1 MGDLARSDLALP
13 ELALPDLASSNPD
26 TRPVTPLAVLLVL
39 VSAAAHAYWNYLLKR
54 AGGTRAFIALS
65 KFAEAAV
72 FLPAAAWLAWRA
84 PAGTLAAAAP
94 YIAVGTFFVL
104 AGYVTLGAAYRV
116 GELSFIY
123 PIARG
128 GALLVLPPLGW
139 LAFGERVG
147 PLGWAAVA
155 LIVAGVLTMQLP
167 ALRRDAW
174 RELLVHLRGP
184 ATLLA
189 LLMAFILGTST
200 IWDKHA
206 VRAVELWAYFYGYT
220 LCAGVG
226 YLAWVT
232 RAEGAAAVGAE
243 WRAHRGAAVAVGVLN
258 TVSYGLALLAL
269 RTGGS
274 TYVVGLRQLSIA
286 VGVWLGARLL
296 GETVAA
302 PRRVGVALLLAG
314 CALMA
319 LGR

>member
-1 MGDLARSDLALP
+1 M
-13 ELALPDLASSNPD
+13 
-26 TRPVTPLAVLLVL
+26 TPTAILLVL

-65 KFAEAAV
+65 KFAEAVA
-72 FLPAAAWLAWRA
+72 FLPAALWLAARA
-84 PAGTLAAAAP
+84 PSGTLGAAAP
-94 YIAVGTFFVL
+94 YIAAGTIFVL
-104 AGYVTLGAAYRV
+104 AGYATLGAAYRV

-147 PLGWAAVA
+147 PFGWAAVV
-155 LIVAGVLTMQLP
+155 LIVAGVLVMQLP

-189 LLMAFILGTST
+189 LLMALILGTST

-220 LCAGVG
+220 LCAGVA

-232 RAEGAAAVGAE
+232 WADGVPTVRAE
-243 WRAHRGAAVAVGVLN
+243 WRAHRGAAIAVGVLN

-269 RTGGS
+269 RSGGS
-274 TYVVGLRQLSIA
+274 TYVVGLRQVSIA
-286 VGVWLGARLL
+286 IGVLLGARLL
-296 GETVAA
+296 GEHVSP
-302 PRRVGVALLLAG
+302 PRRLGVLLLLGG
-314 CALMA
+314 CVLMA
-319 LGR
+319 WGR

>member
-1 MGDLARSDLALP
+1 M
-13 ELALPDLASSNPD
+13 
-26 TRPVTPLAVLLVL
+26 TPTAILLVL

-65 KFAEAAV
+65 KFAEAVV
-72 FLPAAAWLAWRA
+72 FLPAAVWLAVNA
-84 PAGTLAAAAP
+84 PSGTLSAAGPYIAAGTL
-94 YIAVGTFFVL
+94 FVL
-104 AGYVTLGAAYRV
+104 AGYATLGAAYRV

-147 PLGWAAVA
+147 PFGWGAVV
-155 LIVAGVLTMQLP
+155 LIVAGVLVMQLP

-174 RELLVHLRGP
+174 RSLLLHLRGP

-206 VRAVELWAYFYGYT
+206 VRTVALWAYFYGYT
-220 LCAGVG
+220 ACAGVG

-232 RAEGAAAVGAE
+232 WAEGAPAVRAE
-243 WRAHRGAAVAVGVLN
+243 WRAHGRTAVVVGVLN

-269 RTGGS
+269 RAGGS
-274 TYVVGLRQLSIA
+274 TYVVGLRQVSIA

-296 GETVAA
+296 GETVSSS
-302 PRRVGVALLLAG
+302 RRLGVGLLLAG
-314 CALMA
+314 CLLMA
-319 LGR
+319 SGR

>member
-1 MGDLARSDLALP
+1 M
-13 ELALPDLASSNPD
+13 
-26 TRPVTPLAVLLVL
+26 TPTAVVLVL

-65 KFAEAAV
+65 KFAEAVV
-72 FLPAAAWLAWRA
+72 FLPAALWLAARA
-84 PAGTLAAAAP
+84 PSGTLGAAAP
-94 YIAVGTFFVL
+94 YIAAGTCFVL
-104 AGYVTLGAAYRV
+104 AGYATLGAAYRV

-147 PLGWAAVA
+147 PLGWAAVV
-155 LIVAGVLTMQLP
+155 LIVAGVLVMQLS

-174 RELLVHLRGP
+174 RSLLLHLRGP

-189 LLMAFILGTST
+189 LLMALILGTST

-206 VRAVELWAYFYGYT
+206 VRTVELWAYFYGYT
-220 LCAGVG
+220 ACAGVG

-232 RAEGAAAVGAE
+232 WAEGTPAVRAE
-243 WRAHRGAAVAVGVLN
+243 WRAHGRAAVVVGVLN
-258 TVSYGLALLAL
+258 TASYGLALLAL

-274 TYVVGLRQLSIA
+274 TYVVGLRQVSIA
-286 VGVWLGARLL
+286 VGVLLGARLL
-296 GETVAA
+296 GEHVSP
-302 PRRVGVALLLAG
+302 PRRLGVLLLLGG
-314 CALMA
+314 CVLMA
-319 LGR
+319 WGT

>member
-1 MGDLARSDLALP
+1 MTPTAL
-13 ELALPDLASSNPD
+13 
-26 TRPVTPLAVLLVL
+26 LLVL
-39 VSAAAHAYWNYLLKR
+39 VSAASHAYWNYLLKR

-65 KFAEAAV
+65 KFAEAVV
-72 FLPAAAWLAWRA
+72 FLPAAAVLAVRA
-84 PAGTLAAAAP
+84 PAGTLTAAVP
-94 YIAVGTFFVL
+94 YILAGTAFVL
-104 AGYVTLGAAYRV
+104 AGYATLGAAYRV

-155 LIVAGVLTMQLP
+155 LIVAGVLVMQLP
-167 ALRRDAW
+167 ALRRGAW
-174 RELLVHLRGP
+174 RTLLVHLRGP

-189 LLMAFILGTST
+189 LLMALILGTGT

-220 LCAGVG
+220 ACAGIG
-226 YLAWVT
+226 YLAWVA
-232 RAEGAAAVGAE
+232 RAEGAPALRAE
-243 WRAHRGAAVAVGVLN
+243 WRARGGTATWVGVLN

-274 TYVVGLRQLSIA
+274 TYVVGLRQISIA
-286 VGVWLGARLL
+286 FGVLL
-296 GETVAA
+296 GWRFLGERVPP
-302 PRRVGVALLLAG
+302 PRRLGVGLLLAG
-314 CALMA
+314 CVLMA
-319 LGR
+319 WGR